1 MPFCNLSRIIPKSE
15 IQRWC
20 NLEFDILEIS
30 AKDYTPENLRKVVSS
45 ALYDMGA
52 ETLYTRIYR
61 SRAIEVVVRCR
72 CTREN
77 STIAILEKKKAI
89 PIMPV
94 TYKNGL
100 EFVKF
105 LTYTWSDLKFAIK
118 ALSEVSKIEILN
130 RRRIFA
136 RGVFAM
142 SLPIKEILGSLTWK
156 QLDSLMKA
164 IEFGY
169 YEIPSRT
176 TIEELAKKLGVSRST
191 YEEHLRKAEV
201 KVIKAMMPYIRLVRL
216 AEQSS

>member
-30 AKDYTPENLRKVVSS
+30 AGGYIPENLRRVVNS

-52 ETLYTRIYR
+52 ETLYTRLYR
-61 SRAIEVVVRCR
+61 PRAIEAVVRCR
-72 CTREN
+72 CTKEN

-94 TYKNGL
+94 TYKDGL
-100 EFVKF
+100 ELVK
-105 LTYTWSDLKFAIK
+105 LVTYTWSDLKLAIK
-118 ALSEVSKIEILN
+118 ALSEVSKVEILN
-130 RRRIFA
+130 RRKIFA

-142 SLPIKEILGSLTWK
+142 TVPIKEILGSLTLK

-164 IEFGY
+164 IESGY

-176 TIEELAKKLGVSRST
+176 TIEALAKRLGIPRST
-191 YEEHLRKAEV
+191 FEEHLRKAEV

-216 AEQSS
+216 AESS